1 MTHGP
6 PVGKSYCFYLSVWT
20 NLTVMEYL
28 CHNDHR
34 YVPLVVSISRSFPH
48 SWLFTGFVTRLT
60 RLVPL
65 LEQELLTLPEHLNS
79 PPVFSSIRVT
89 QSLVLYVYF
98 VDRCLYS
105 FFWPLCCLFFCLLA
119 IVLSVLLSFGHCVVC
134 SSSIYGFWLPL
145 WYLQTFLSYKEDYR
159 VLIFCT
165 IFEIYFRNLSLWS

>member
-1 MTHGP
+1 LFIWRSPRFCNWAFNLDRGAQILEKWNWIPENVDILMTHGP

-98 VDRCLYS
+98 VDRCLYF
-105 FFWPLCCLFFCLLA
+105 FFWPLCWLFFFDLRIL
-119 IVLSVLLSFGHCVVC
+119 ITPLV
-134 SSSIYGFWLPL
+134 SSDS
-145 WYLQTFLSYKEDYR
+145 S
-159 VLIFCT
+159 
-165 IFEIYFRNLSLWS
+165 